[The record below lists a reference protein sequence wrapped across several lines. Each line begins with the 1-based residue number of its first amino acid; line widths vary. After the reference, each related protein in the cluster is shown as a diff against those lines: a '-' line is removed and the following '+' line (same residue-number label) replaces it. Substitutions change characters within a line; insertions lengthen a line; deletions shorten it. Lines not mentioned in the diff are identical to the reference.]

1 MRRQSKFARIF
12 GKNGSKA
19 CTAFT
24 SACLRLLLCVKA
36 NIIVQDESHHEF
48 TQSSFKDVATT
59 RSTFR
64 FGTLFKSKKPSK
76 RDFLLEPTAEDT
88 IPSAAE
94 IPNHDLDGTIKDGD
108 YGINASVAKTMKSRG
123 PSKTL
128 KRTLRTIFSKQN
140 QKASRKEIPFDLPAK
155 VIVDATDVQHRVVH
169 HNGSIATDI
178 TTTTHEVAVQP
189 VLDANA
195 VPEDT
200 LPVWSFTSCFLD
212 QENAKL
218 GRTKDSTYF
227 KNAKGLH
234 PISHQVGQLMGTLR
248 SKDPPVAS
256 VVEINEL
263 HPANDSGYSADHQ
276 SASNLDEEEPNDQEQ
291 DSVKATGSQEL
302 SIETVSG
309 KALRISEVTTT
320 DQHYTFAAVEQPS
333 LMASDS
339 DDNVHNCIDDTLDAV
354 NAFLRSDER
363 VSEQAIYELDSA
375 VEEVFP
381 FNVSNNALRRNYR
394 TMFDTSDAPEV
405 TARDATSIF
414 QIGTADS
421 VFGLMATFMR
431 YMLSESEDRRPVS
444 PASSNS
450 SSVASTYTNFFTR
463 GFGGSC
469 QNADVAGNYEPQVQN
484 ILKDSWDFISA
495 YIPKDITRLIGS
507 KTQRDQADHSV
518 WQGLDHLGSGN
529 LYGSVNYS
537 PMKQIEP
544 GVFTASD
551 STMIK
556 GATSALLQP
565 KLPGLKRLLK

>member
-12 GKNGSKA
+12 GKNGSK
-19 CTAFT
+19 
-24 SACLRLLLCVKA
+24 
-36 NIIVQDESHHEF
+36 DESHHEF